1 MKIFVAGA
9 TGAVGKRL
17 VPLLVASGYD
27 VVAMT
32 RSPEKVDSLRAAGV
46 EPVVADGLD
55 RTAVMEAVKKAEP
68 EVVIHQMSG
77 LTGIKS
83 FKNFDKEFA
92 LTNRLRTE
100 GTNHLLEA
108 THAAGGRRLI
118 AQSFGNWNYERT
130 GTGPKS
136 EEDPLDPKPP
146 ANQSRSIQAIRH
158 LEQAVIGADGIE
170 GVVLRYGNFYG
181 PGTGF
186 ALDGDLVKLVRK
198 RTLPIVG
205 DGSGVWSFV
214 HMDDAATAT
223 IAAIAGA
230 PGIYNIVDDEPAAVA
245 EWLPDLARAIGAKP
259 PRRVPVWLGRLAIGE
274 VGVSMMTQ
282 IRGASNAKAK
292 REIGWTPRYK
302 SWRDGF
308 RTGLGDVPLPHLP

>member
-1 MKIFVAGA
+1 
-9 TGAVGKRL
+9 
-17 VPLLVASGYD
+17 
-27 VVAMT
+27 
-32 RSPEKVDSLRAAGV
+32 
-46 EPVVADGLD
+46 
-55 RTAVMEAVKKAEP
+55 MEAVTKAEP
-68 EVVIHQMSG
+68 EVVMHQMSG

-83 FKNFDKEFA
+83 FKKFDDEFA

-108 THAAGGRRLI
+108 ARAAGARRLI

-136 EEDPLDPKPP
+136 EEDPLDPEPP
-146 ANQSRSIQAIRH
+146 PNQRRSIQAIRH

-170 GVVLRYGNFYG
+170 GVALRYGNFYG

-186 ALDGDLVKLVRK
+186 ALDGDLVKLVRERK
-198 RTLPIVG
+198 LPIVG
-205 DGSGVWSFV
+205 DGGGVWSFI
-214 HMDDAATAT
+214 HMDDVATAA
-223 IAAIAGA
+223 IAAIASA
-230 PGIYNIVDDEPAAVA
+230 PGVYNISDDEPAPVA
-245 EWLPDLARAIGAKP
+245 EWLPDLARAIEAKS

-292 REIGWTPRYK
+292 REMGWAPRYK

-308 RTGLGDVPLPHLP
+308 RTGLGDVPLEM

>member
-1 MKIFVAGA
+1 
-9 TGAVGKRL
+9 
-17 VPLLVASGYD
+17 
-27 VVAMT
+27 MT
-32 RSPEKVDSLRAAGV
+32 RSPEKVDSLNAAGV
-46 EPVVADGLD
+46 TPVVADGLD
-55 RTAVMEAVKKAEP
+55 RTAVMEAVMKAEP

-83 FKNFDKEFA
+83 FKKFDKEFA

-108 THAAGGRRLI
+108 TRAVGARRLI

-130 GTGPKS
+130 GTEPKS

-146 ANQSRSIQAIRH
+146 ANQRRSIQAIRH
-158 LEQAVIGADGIE
+158 LEQAVIGAE
-170 GVVLRYGNFYG
+170 GVEGVALRYGNFYG

-198 RTLPIVG
+198 RNLPIVG
-205 DGSGVWSFV
+205 DGGGVWSFI

-223 IAAIAGA
+223 IAAIASA
-230 PGIYNIVDDEPAAVA
+230 PGVYNIVDDEPAPVA
-245 EWLPDLARAIGAKP
+245 DWLPDLARAIEAKA
-259 PRRVPVWLGRLAIGE
+259 PRRVPVLLGRLAIGE

-292 REIGWTPRYK
+292 REMGWAPRYK

-308 RTGLGDVPLPHLP
+308 RTGLGDVPIPHLH